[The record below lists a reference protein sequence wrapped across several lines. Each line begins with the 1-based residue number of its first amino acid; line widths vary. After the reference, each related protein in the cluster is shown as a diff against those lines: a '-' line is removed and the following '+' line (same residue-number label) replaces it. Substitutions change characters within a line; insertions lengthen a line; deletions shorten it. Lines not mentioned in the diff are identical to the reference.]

1 MPWRHVLFD
10 TIYRIGRPIW
20 DIPTPPEII
29 DVVEG
34 AHALAPGR
42 ALDLGCGTSPNVA
55 YLAQHGWD
63 AIGVD
68 ISPTAIKKVKKNAE
82 GIAGAHFVVA
92 DVTKLTGSGING
104 PFDLVIDNGCYHTL
118 SEDGKEAY
126 VPQVAAVMKA
136 DAPLMMWEGIR
147 VADNEIPERFHDH
160 FAIERTKPKSFPIQR
175 LGLKFTLQKG
185 KWYWLRRLG
194 EDEGGAQR

>member
-20 DIPTPPEII
+20 DTPTPPEII

-126 VPQVAAVMKA
+126 APSGRRHESRRAVNDVGGNKGRRQRDPRA
-136 DAPLMMWEGIR
+136 IPRPLR
-147 VADNEIPERFHDH
+147 
-160 FAIERTKPKSFPIQR
+160 
-175 LGLKFTLQKG
+175 
-185 KWYWLRRLG
+185 Y
-194 EDEGGAQR
+194 